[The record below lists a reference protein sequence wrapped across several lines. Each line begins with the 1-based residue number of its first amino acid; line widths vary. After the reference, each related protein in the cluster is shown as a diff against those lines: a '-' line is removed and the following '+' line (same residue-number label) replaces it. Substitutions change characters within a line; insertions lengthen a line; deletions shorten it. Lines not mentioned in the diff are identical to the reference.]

1 MFSFNSES
9 AHFDV
14 FVTLAHVS
22 KVLNARGFAT
32 LDSMF
37 IVLYL
42 CMDMPFFIVAA
53 FLHGLVFVCM
63 RRCTLCQFHV
73 L

>member
-9 AHFDV
+9 ARFDA
-14 FVTLAHVS
+14 FVTLAHIS

-42 CMDMPFFIVAA
+42 CMDLLFVQCCSPPARIV
-53 FLHGLVFVCM
+53 V
-63 RRCTLCQFHV
+63 
-73 L
+73 